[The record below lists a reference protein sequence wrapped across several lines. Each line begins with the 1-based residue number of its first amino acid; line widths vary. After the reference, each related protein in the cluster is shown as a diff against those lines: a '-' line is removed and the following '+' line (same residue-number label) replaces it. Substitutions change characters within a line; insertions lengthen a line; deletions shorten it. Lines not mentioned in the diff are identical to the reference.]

1 MNRVMLLESLC
12 EYMKEKTRDLI
23 MPTRIQSEN
32 ETQADRAVE
41 VYKMRLP
48 DSKAANKKAPYI
60 LNQVI
65 TGEDRWLS
73 GSESSSI
80 TLIRSIF
87 CVYCDDEQEGSLM
100 LLNLM
105 ERVRINLLKDIIVGG
120 QFELDLTDAKLE
132 SLVYPDDTA
141 PYYLGEMISTWKMP
155 AVKREVPELWLLNP
169 RPGRKPTL

>member
-1 MNRVMLLESLC
+1 MNRVLLLDALC
-12 EYMKEKTRDLI
+12 EYMSDKTKDLI
-23 MPTRIQSEN
+23 MPTRIQSED
-32 ETQADRAVE
+32 EEQGYRVASVF
-41 VYKMRLP
+41 KMRLP
-48 DSKAANKKAPYI
+48 DSKAAYKKAPYI

-65 TGEDRWLS
+65 TGEDRWMS
-73 GSESSSI
+73 GNEASSA
-80 TLIRSIF
+80 TQIRSIF
-87 CVYCDDEQEGSLM
+87 CTYCSDEQEGSLL

-155 AVKREVPELWLLNP
+155 AVKREVPELWL
-169 RPGRKPTL
+169 